1 MNHIAHPEQ
10 LIDALGTRIKSVH
23 IADGN
28 GKKECH
34 LLPGRGEND
43 WDAILAALDR
53 AGYNGPFLYEIKG
66 SEVASFRELKQN
78 YDNLHRH
85 CSHSAYRKIRNK

>member
-1 MNHIAHPEQ
+1 M
-10 LIDALGTRIKSVH
+10 H

-34 LLPGRGEND
+34 LLPGREKTDTGRYSRSPS
-43 WDAILAALDR
+43 DR
-53 AGYNGPFLYEIKG
+53 AGYNGSFLYEIKG

-85 CSHSAYRKIRNK
+85 CSHSAYRKIRNKMTYFKNPKQQKKS